1 MTGKLRFTA
10 LILAV
15 MIALSAF
22 AAIALISHE
31 HSGACIGEDCPV
43 CAAIS
48 ICRKILKTLLPG
60 ILMLFAV
67 LFFTGLL
74 TLRADINGALPLTP
88 VSLKVK
94 MSN

>member
-1 MTGKLRFTA
+1 MPKKLHFTA

-15 MIALSAF
+15 IIALSAF
-22 AAIALISHE
+22 AAIALISHG
-31 HSGACIGEDCPV
+31 HSGACTGEDCPV

-48 ICRKILKTLLPG
+48 VCRNILKTLLPG
-60 ILMLFAV
+60 ILMLFAD

-88 VSLKVK
+88 VLLKVK

>member
-1 MTGKLRFTA
+1 MPKKLRFTA
-10 LILAV
+10 LIMAV
-15 MIALSAF
+15 IIALSAF

-31 HSGACIGEDCPV
+31 HSGACTGEDCPV

-48 ICRKILKTLLPG
+48 VCRKNLKTLLTG

-67 LFFTGLL
+67 LFFIGLL
-74 TLRADINGALPLTP
+74 TLRADINGALSLTP

>member
-31 HSGACIGEDCPV
+31 HSGACTGEDCPV

-88 VSLKVK
+88 VLLKVK